1 MDFPQAFLQNM
12 RAQLGE
18 AEYALY
24 LAAMA
29 QPFTRGLRVNL
40 LRYPDGTLPLS
51 LDGVEEAIPWARGGF
66 FVRFS
71 ARPGLHPLHEG
82 GAYYLQEPSAMAA
95 VSALDVRPG
104 QRVLDLCASPGGKS
118 TQIACLLGGQG
129 LLVANEPVPA
139 RAQVLSRN
147 VERMGVRNAV
157 VLSALP
163 DALAPRFPAFFD
175 RVLVDAPC
183 SGEGMFRRQEE
194 ARAEWTPQSPAGC
207 AGRQLEILSQACRM
221 LRPGGLMVY
230 STCTFNTVEN
240 EGVIAQFLSAHPDFS
255 PESFSL
261 PGLCDAPEGMA
272 HLYPHRMRGEGHF
285 CARLRRSPDA
295 PAAPETFRGPCRA
308 GKDRGRTAAPA
319 WGPAL
324 DACLSQV
331 LSPASAP
338 RKESL
343 LAGAVAFGD
352 ALYAQPEGLPD
363 LSGLRVLRAGLLLGR
378 VAGKRVEPDH
388 ALAMALREEDALN
401 VKALSEEQALRFQH
415 GEALRAGEDAQR
427 GFTLMTLYGCP
438 LGFAKCSDGLYKN
451 HYPKGLRR

>member
-1 MDFPQAFLQNM
+1 MDLPKAFLQNM

-18 AEYALY
+18 AEYELY

-40 LRYPDGTLPLS
+40 LRYPDGALPIP
-51 LDGVEEAIPWARGGF
+51 LDGVEEGIPWARGGF
-66 FVRFS
+66 FVRS
-71 ARPGLHPLHEG
+71 DARPGLHPLHEG

-147 VERMGVRNAV
+147 VERMGVRNAA

-240 EGVIAQFLSAHPDFS
+240 EGVIESFLASHPDFS
-255 PESFSL
+255 LEPFSL
-261 PGLCDAPEGMA
+261 PGLGDAPEGMT

-295 PAAPETFRGPCRA
+295 PETPRAPKRE
-308 GKDRGRTAAPA
+308 GKGRGRAARAAKPD

-324 DACLSQV
+324 YACLSQV
-331 LSPASAP
+331 LSETSAP
-338 RKESL
+338 LRDAL
-343 LAGAVAFGD
+343 LARAAAFGD
-352 ALYAQPEGLPD
+352 ALCALPEGLPD

-378 VAGKRVEPDH
+378 VAGRRVEPDH
-388 ALAMALREEDALN
+388 ALAMALGEGDALN
-401 VKALSEEQALRFQH
+401 AKALCEEQALRFQH
-415 GEALRAGEDAQR
+415 GEALPAGEDAPR

-451 HYPKGLRR
+451 RYPKGLRR